1 MSILAKNSQES
12 VTRYDPFVAF
22 DALDDE
28 QIIAELKGQVLA
40 ELVYSFPGPDG
51 KPVEGLSKAGIDAC
65 TRELAKQN
73 EVLRELE
80 LTWEET
86 PQEFRAKCKV
96 GRYLV
101 QFNVD
106 KFQTVEVLLDTAF
119 GVKRQPRNIVT
130 KDGKLLNN
138 AFAFEQACMKAARNG
153 KSRLIPEDLK
163 RLVIAEARKRPG
175 TVKEVT
181 KTEAQERGKVN
192 QQELIASP
200 GGETREWGKW
210 WKAVT
215 EAAAVGLPEGKKV
228 TDVEARTFV
237 ENVVQRKVESATTLT
252 NVEYLAVYDAA
263 LEMIGPRG
271 GEKYP
276 KQEPVSR

>member
-1 MSILAKNSQES
+1 VSLPIQKSNSQDS
-12 VTRYDPFVAF
+12 PVRYDPFVAF

-86 PQEFRAKCKV
+86 TTEFRAKCKV

-163 RLVIAEARKRPG
+163 RLVIAEARKKPG

-181 KTEAQERGKVN
+181 KTEAAERGKVN
-192 QQELIASP
+192 SQELIASP

-215 EAAAVGLPEGKKV
+215 EAAGVKSGVTKV
-228 TDVEARTFV
+228 TDVEARAFV

-271 GEKYP
+271 G
-276 KQEPVSR
+276 